1 MNVWVNT
8 VSRITSGFALLVTTA
23 VVVEV
28 PPSIVLVWVRVFVTN
43 VVVTDPSS
51 LALAV
56 AVPVV
61 EVEVPDPELEGS
73 EESSPATTSTSI
85 HDVYNSR
92 YEGSTAVSLVK
103 SHTQ

>member
-1 MNVWVNT
+1 
-8 VSRITSGFALLVTTA
+8 VTTA

-28 PPSIVLVWVRVFVTN
+28 PPSTVFVCVRVFVTN

-51 LALAV
+51 QALAV

-61 EVEVPDPELEGS
+61 EVEVLEPELEGS
-73 EESSPATTSTSI
+73 EGSSPATTSTSI
-85 HDVYNSR
+85 HDVYSSR